1 MKAKNII
8 LFIIILL
15 MGTIAVFSLSDD
27 VLSPYVSFNEAKT
40 SGKSVQIIG
49 SRDKNKPVKSTETSF
64 SFSMKDEEGAAMKIM
79 HTGTKPL
86 NFEHA
91 EKIVVIGKYNTIKKQ
106 FNADKILVKCPS
118 KYKRKKVK

>member
-1 MKAKNII
+1 
-8 LFIIILL
+8 
-15 MGTIAVFSLSDD
+15 
-27 VLSPYVSFNEAKT
+27 
-40 SGKSVQIIG
+40 
-49 SRDKNKPVKSTETSF
+49 
-64 SFSMKDEEGAAMKIM
+64 MKDEEGAAMKIM